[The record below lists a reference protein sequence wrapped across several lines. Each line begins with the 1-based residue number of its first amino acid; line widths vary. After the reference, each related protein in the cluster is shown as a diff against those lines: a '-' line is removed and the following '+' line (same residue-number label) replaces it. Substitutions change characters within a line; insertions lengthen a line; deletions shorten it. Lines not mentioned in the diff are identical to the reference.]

1 MFTYATT
8 DELVRDVRRR
18 GAEIRAAGA
27 GEAADLLENHVGS
40 FWTTTTEFLVEL
52 LSLLDAVRPTVPAS
66 AQDRLS
72 ALYAGAK
79 QLADLS

>member
-8 DELVRDVRRR
+8 DEVVRDVRRM
-18 GAEIRAAGA
+18 GAELRAAGA

-40 FWTTTTEFLVEL
+40 FWTTATEFLVEL